1 MTEVPTL
8 ADAARDLL
16 DALDEERQLGV
27 CAAATSETHE
37 AEQRLR
43 AALGQREPDTPA
55 EDERA
60 AWERMD
66 RIIDGANPTRAA
78 PATSEGGELD
88 DLLRELDHMVE
99 KSGAMRM
106 TIHVDDVQ
114 RLARLSASALR
125 SQQRDCVRIDDA
137 AAHLSDM
144 VDRLERDLAEARG
157 TADAMADRAAQLMNE
172 RDGLRR
178 ELAEVRDTPRLT
190 EHHPPGTEVAV
201 VRVDS
206 LPTREQIHAVVSDN
220 LLDRRWAERC
230 TDQLMALF
238 GQTEG
243 DRP

>member
-66 RIIDGANPTRAA
+66 RIIDGANPTRAV
-78 PATSEGGELD
+78 PATPEGGELD
-88 DLLRELDHMVE
+88 DLLRRATHWLEDEPDDVDGL
-99 KSGAMRM
+99 
-106 TIHVDDVQ
+106 VDD
-114 RLARLSASALR
+114 LASALR
-125 SQQRDCVRIDDA
+125 SQRGDTADLNRCCDG
-137 AAHLSDM
+137 
-144 VDRLERDLAEARG
+144 LERDLAEARG